1 MTYDEKY
8 WTSRYKD
15 ESTPW
20 DVGQITTPLKEYFD
34 QLDDKSLK
42 ILIPGCG
49 NAYEAAY
56 LHSQGFI
63 NVYLVDISEEP
74 IIRFKAN
81 HPDFPP
87 DHIIYGDFFELEDS
101 YDLIIEQTFFC
112 ALHPSQRH
120 AYAIKT
126 NELLVAGGKLVGL
139 LFNDSL
145 NSDRPPFGGFKEDYI
160 KILGPHFELTVI
172 DESYNSIPPRKGREL
187 FINLKKI
194 ESN

>member
-20 DVGQITTPLKEYFD
+20 DVGQITTPLKDYFD
-34 QLDDKSLK
+34 QINNKSLK

-49 NAYEAAY
+49 SAHEAIY
-56 LHSQGFI
+56 LHSQGFK
-63 NVYLVDISEEP
+63 NVYLIDVSEEP
-74 IIRFKAN
+74 ILKFKYS
-81 HPDFPP
+81 HPDFPAA
-87 DHIIYGDFFELEDS
+87 HIIHGDFFEIEDS

-120 AYAIKT
+120 AYAVKMR
-126 NELLVAGGKLVGL
+126 ELLNDGGRLVGL

-160 KILGPHFELTVI
+160 KIFKPYFSFFVFE
-172 DESYNSIPPRKGREL
+172 ESYNSIPPRKEREL
-187 FINLKKI
+187 FINLIKI
-194 ESN
+194 GDK